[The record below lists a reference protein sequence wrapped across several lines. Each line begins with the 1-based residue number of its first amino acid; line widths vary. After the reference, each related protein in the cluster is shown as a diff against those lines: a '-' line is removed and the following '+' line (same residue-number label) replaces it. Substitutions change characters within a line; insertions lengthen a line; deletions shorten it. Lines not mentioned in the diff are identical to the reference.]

1 MFLRWHLSARE
12 RVSEKLMFE
21 QNWQQLVDSLP
32 SSKAMVT
39 QLGALDP
46 LAAPEDGGG
55 FRAFSP
61 GDAGV
66 AGRIVCKAL
75 FMLFLSIVLIS
86 ST

>member
-1 MFLRWHLSARE
+1 
-12 RVSEKLMFE
+12 
-21 QNWQQLVDSLP
+21 
-32 SSKAMVT
+32 MVA

-66 AGRIVCKAL
+66 AEARRASPRVPPCVPEAPDRAEQL
-75 FMLFLSIVLIS
+75 PLEAAQVVHVVDDPRLVLRVA
-86 ST
+86 